1 MEADGNTAGA
11 QRYIR
16 HSREIEVGVERFLLA
31 TARQGVTDRITEGL
45 LEDIAT
51 QIHYTILAVP
61 DATKRSEL
69 WDSLIIVGCGSKVK
83 GKLRSGGSVSVLP
96 C

>member
-1 MEADGNTAGA
+1 LEGQDAAPNDSR
-11 QRYIR
+11 QYIR
-16 HSREIEVGVERFLLA
+16 RQREIEVSIERFLL
-31 TARQGVTDRITEGL
+31 TSPRLKNGDRLTSGI

-51 QIHYTILAVP
+51 QIHHTIIAVP

-83 GKLRSGGSVSVLP
+83 GKFY
-96 C
+96 